1 MIRDGAS
8 EPSRDGSALP
18 ATMQEA
24 APPSTHGPAPAV
36 LSATFR
42 AIFESE
48 FGFVCRSLRRLGVR
62 EADLQDVAQELF
74 VTVHQRHGEYDPSR
88 PLRTWLFSFS
98 LRFAA
103 NYRRLARVRGHV
115 SDDVLERRPAS
126 RSEDGEARD
135 LVLRGLEALDF
146 DRRTVIVMCD
156 LEGFAAPEVA
166 EQLGI
171 PLNTVYSRLRLAR
184 EDFREA
190 IARLDNRNGTRS
202 AP

>member
-1 MIRDGAS
+1 MREVQPPEA
-8 EPSRDGSALP
+8 SALAP
-18 ATMQEA
+18 SFRSLFEA
-24 APPSTHGPAPAV
+24 
-36 LSATFR
+36 
-42 AIFESE
+42 E

-62 EADLQDVAQELF
+62 DADLQDVAQELF

-115 SDDVLERRPAS
+115 SDDVLERRGTSKNPNA
-126 RSEDGEARD
+126 EARD

-171 PLNTVYSRLRLAR
+171 PVNTVYSRLRLAR
-184 EDFREA
+184 EDFRRA
-190 IARLDNRNGTRS
+190 IGALDTPQPAAVAQKAGGAR
-202 AP
+202 